1 MRAKNA
7 SFTEGRLYSCSGGNF
22 CRDPF
27 FPDSSTHRPLVVHNC
42 FVFFCPQEEED
53 IAKLERQ
60 ALEDLGLLHIT
71 ETSHTETPCE
81 TRGNVD
87 KDSPSLHV
95 PNTWITG
102 DHCVTDFP
110 ENITLVEPRSRPV
123 PSGSSSESVVP
134 TLEQHRTSSF
144 NVASTCP
151 EERSG
156 FYLVARF
163 ANPTPVK
170 GYRSLTGIC
179 STLKGS
185 SSVREGRGLVNSRG
199 VHANSLSLRSAISSS
214 TPTSLVKRNTTLHSE
229 GSLRFCWEPNIADDL
244 TSASRPTSSAFQ
256 KTPRALAQEALLD
269 MEVSTYMM
277 TSHGRLMRSEGSQR
291 PMNPLARV
299 FVEGDSTVS
308 KRPHT

>member
-42 FVFFCPQEEED
+42 FFFFCPQEEED

-102 DHCVTDFP
+102 DHCVCP
-110 ENITLVEPRSRPV
+110 ENITLAEPRSRPV

-134 TLEQHRTSSF
+134 TLEQHRTSF

-151 EERSG
+151 EGRSG

-163 ANPTPVK
+163 ANRTPVK
-170 GYRSLTGIC
+170 GYRSVTGIC

-214 TPTSLVKRNTTLHSE
+214 TPTSLVKRNTTLRSE

-277 TSHGRLMRSEGSQR
+277 TSRGRLMRSEGSQR